1 MARSSQ
7 RLLPL
12 DEALRRLHPFARFQ
26 LGVRPIPIGQIVG
39 SDGRVADFDRRF
51 VPRRRQSVARL
62 RELGR
67 AFPGGD
73 FPPIAVHQLGDTY
86 FVVDGHHRVALARR
100 RGMETIDADV
110 TVVHAR
116 WRLRVDAG
124 HEDLVH
130 AEQEWLFMRESG
142 LGETRPEILIRLS
155 EPIGYSQL
163 LAGVETHGYRMAFAA
178 GELIPRSAVAGDWYD
193 RVYLPAVAAIER
205 ERIEGI
211 CANATPADR
220 FLWVG
225 RLERE
230 LRLDSRFA
238 TFEDAVRRAACE
250 QGVRRRRPGRRR

>member
-1 MARSSQ
+1 MGHSPD

-12 DEALRRLHPFARFQ
+12 DEALRRLHPFARFH

-39 SDGRVADFDRRF
+39 SDGRVGDFDRRF
-51 VPRRRQSVARL
+51 VPRRRQSVTRL

-110 TVVHAR
+110 TVVRAR
-116 WRLRVDAG
+116 WRLRTDARLQ
-124 HEDLVH
+124 DLVH
-130 AEQEWLFMRESG
+130 AEQEWLFMQESG
-142 LGETRPEILIRLS
+142 LGETRPEARIRFT

-163 LAGVETHGYRMAFAA
+163 LTGVETHGYRMALAA
-178 GELIPRSAVAGDWYD
+178 GELVARAEVAGDWYD

-211 CANATPADR
+211 CAHATPADR

-225 RLERE
+225 RLEHE
-230 LRLDSRFA
+230 LRLDSPAA
-238 TFEDAVRRAACE
+238 TFEDAIRRAAQE
-250 QGVRRRRPGRRR
+250 QGARRRRLARRR